1 MCTPAWQKRPTGLSG
16 DFRRA
21 GSDPAPL
28 CALRYWDDAIRPSA
42 LVDSGADLLIYGM
55 GEKQVTEI
63 ARRLR
68 AGEPVGS
75 MHDIRG
81 TLYAVPTKDTPFGGV
96 ECPSFENVC
105 ASKKEYARSCRLEQ
119 DEQDHVRGK
128 LLKQRHGK
136 VMVVQNPLWSR

>member
-1 MCTPAWQKRPTGLSG
+1 MILGGLEASL
-16 DFRRA
+16 RRFA
-21 GSDPAPL
+21 HYD
-28 CALRYWDDAIRPSA
+28 YWDDAIRPSA

-81 TLYAVPTKDTPFGGV
+81 TMYAVPTKDTPFGGV

-105 ASKKEYARSCRLEQ
+105 ASKRNMPALA
-119 DEQDHVRGK
+119 D
-128 LLKQRHGK
+128 
-136 VMVVQNPLWSR
+136 WSRTSRIMCGASCSSSDTAR